1 MGNNKREDEEDSN
14 LKRGRNGRGE
24 REGGE
29 GMQKRESSVR
39 VIDGRNEN
47 REKQRPRVRVGKMK
61 VRIKEKRRSKRDLK
75 KKKRIRRKC
84 KMAAREIS
92 SVFKPPINLIDKRVK
107 A

>member
-75 KKKRIRRKC
+75 KKKKDKKKMQNGSKRDKQRI
-84 KMAAREIS
+84 
-92 SVFKPPINLIDKRVK
+92 
-107 A
+107 